1 MNMSEKEKTRQTGS
15 TTAQN
20 AQSDQETR
28 PTGGVKKE
36 WGKIPE
42 DHFGYASEEER
53 LNKRGLEDWELVEKI
68 PESQRRVP
76 VWFIG
81 IIIMVIL
88 VAFGLTLPF
97 WGDRP
102 DHPRAW
108 FTWGHVAA
116 AVYILIAG
124 AFVYFMTTLYGSERA
139 GRLDSDKEGDDLDDI
154 DMPK

>member
-1 MNMSEKEKTRQTGS
+1 MIDKTKADVKNNS
-15 TTAQN
+15 TN
-20 AQSDQETR
+20 AQQAEEVPR
-28 PTGGVKKE
+28 PSSPVKKE

-42 DHFGYASEEER
+42 DHFGYASEEDR

-68 PESQRRVP
+68 PESQRHVP

-81 IIIMVIL
+81 IIIMVLL

-102 DHPRAW
+102 EAPRPW

-116 AVYILIAG
+116 AVYAVLASIFI
-124 AFVYFMTTLYGSERA
+124 YFMTNLYGSNLA
-139 GRLDSDKEGDDLDDI
+139 GRLDHDPENEDNDI